1 MNNRIL
7 EISKNNSNINFRH
20 PTLGKE
26 LNLVDNFM
34 DYKIDK
40 FMKKKRIKEDI
51 ALAVLKEP
59 EIDATYPDIIFVEY
73 NKKNIYNWNENR
85 KNLNN
90 QDLKILYY
98 LYSTKGLEAKE
109 IVTKLGIRYVTLMQ
123 SIEKL
128 LDSKLIK
135 RENRLW
141 QVADPENFFA
151 VKNIE
156 TVEAK
161 INQWESALRQAVRNS
176 RFSSECYVL
185 SELKL
190 NPNKHTIEK
199 FDDLGIGMYIKK
211 DNSFKQISKA
221 KRNIIPN
228 SYTSLMIGEIIGNSI
243 NL

>member
-1 MNNRIL
+1 MNNRVL
-7 EISKNNSNINFRH
+7 EINKNNSNINFRH

-26 LNLVDNFM
+26 LNLVDNFI

-40 FMKKKRIKEDI
+40 FMKSKKIKEDI
-51 ALAVLKEP
+51 ELAVLKEP
-59 EIDATYPDIIFVEY
+59 EIDTAYPDIIFVEY
-73 NKKNIYNWNENR
+73 SNKNIYDWNEYR
-85 KNLNN
+85 KNLSS

-98 LYSTKGLEAKE
+98 LYSMKGLEAKE
-109 IVTKLGIRYVTLMQ
+109 IVANLGIKYVTLIQ
-123 SIEKL
+123 SIERL

-135 RENRLW
+135 RENGLW

-161 INQWESALRQAVRNS
+161 INQWESALKQAVRNS

-199 FDDLGIGMYIKK
+199 FDNLGIGMYMKK
-211 DNSFKQISKA
+211 NNSFKQISKA
-221 KRNIIPN
+221 KRNNIPN

-243 NL
+243 NA